1 MKKEEFNFKMMMRQ
15 DNFEVLTKCAPKAS
29 HRLIEIIAEGYNA
42 DFPDDAA
49 LEEWF
54 ENIEKREKRRFP
66 TRTAMQV
73 MSNLNHV
80 KMLLKSHYKYR
91 FDLFKNYYN
100 NKKQNYHGN

>member
-15 DNFEVLTKCAPKAS
+15 DNFEVLVGCRPKAS
-29 HRLIEIIAEGYNA
+29 HRLIEIIADGYNA

-54 ENIEKREKRRFP
+54 SNVEKKESGKFP
-66 TRTAMQV
+66 TRWRLQV
-73 MSNLNHV
+73 IGSLNHV

-91 FDLFKNYYN
+91 YEAYRNLLR
-100 NKKQNYHGN
+100 KK

>member
-1 MKKEEFNFKMMMRQ
+1 MKKKETKQDFEFKMMMRE

-54 ENIEKREKRRFP
+54 SAVEKKESGKFP
-66 TRTAMQV
+66 TRWRLQV
-73 MSNLNHV
+73 IGSLNHI

-91 FDLFKNYYN
+91 YEAYRSFMR
-100 NKKQNYHGN
+100 NK

>member
-1 MKKEEFNFKMMMRQ
+1 MKTKQTKQDFEFKMMMRE

-54 ENIEKREKRRFP
+54 SAVEKKESGKFP
-66 TRTAMQV
+66 TRWRLQV
-73 MSNLNHV
+73 IGSLNHV

-91 FDLFKNYYN
+91 YEAY
-100 NKKQNYHGN
+100 KKFYVKK

>member
-1 MKKEEFNFKMMMRQ
+1 MKTKQTRQDFEFKMMMRE

-29 HRLIEIIAEGYNA
+29 HRLIEIISEGYNA

-54 ENIEKREKRRFP
+54 SAIEKKESGKFP
-66 TRTAMQV
+66 TRWRLQV
-73 MSNLNHV
+73 IGSLNHI

-91 FDLFKNYYN
+91 YEAYRSFMR
-100 NKKQNYHGN
+100 KK

>member
-1 MKKEEFNFKMMMRQ
+1 MKTIKDFEFKLMMRE
-15 DNFEVLTKCAPKAS
+15 DNFLVLTKCAPKAS

-54 ENIEKREKRRFP
+54 SAVEKKESGKFP
-66 TRTAMQV
+66 TRWRLQV
-73 MSNLNHV
+73 IGSLNHV

-91 FDLFKNYYN
+91 YEAYRNLLR
-100 NKKQNYHGN
+100 KK